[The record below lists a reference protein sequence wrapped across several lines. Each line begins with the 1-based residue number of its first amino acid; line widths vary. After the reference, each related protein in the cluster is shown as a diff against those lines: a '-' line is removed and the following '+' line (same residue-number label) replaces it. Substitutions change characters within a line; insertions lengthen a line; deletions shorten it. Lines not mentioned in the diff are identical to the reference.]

1 MADRSLAASGVLAAD
16 QLERA
21 FQRERARVERNEQ
34 CFSLAVF
41 RVPEGKTVGTIR
53 EIVARTAEVLLRR
66 IRTYDDVGVVDDR
79 SLAVLLPET
88 TGAATWIFVDG
99 ALEDLNSNGLHAA
112 CEVYTY
118 PHPDNREVPRTDGS
132 EGEDAYSKFGGDY
145 GRVEHPPVPSQ
156 DGGEKPSASAE
167 RGELVSD
174 RKFSHDSVSVS
185 SLRREECSL
194 GAETGSLQSALSAT
208 AVLQRTTLRA
218 VGSQTAESGDRS
230 GTSLG
235 ATGLF
240 AGSSALA
247 TIRTPRPEAGSSA
260 AKKSAAPVQW
270 RRPIAPSPEQ
280 PTDTREV
287 LDLAPYFE
295 ERLPFYRRAV
305 DVLVAGA
312 ALTLL
317 SPVLLAGAVMVK
329 VTSPGPIIFAQPRA
343 GRGGRPFQFYKLR
356 SMYQDAEDRKNAL
369 RLVNEKDGPIFKI
382 KNDPRI
388 TPVGKII
395 RKFSIDELPQL
406 FNVLK
411 GDMTLVGPRP
421 PVLDEVKEYETWQRQ
436 RLDIT
441 GGITCI
447 WQVSGRS
454 EVTFREWMRMDVR
467 YRKQRTLGLDLKLIW
482 KTFGAV
488 FSGKGA
494 Y

>member
-1 MADRSLAASGVLAAD
+1 VLAAD

-41 RVPEGKTVGTIR
+41 RVPEGKTVGTVR
-53 EIVARTAEVLLRR
+53 EVVARTAEVLLKR
-66 IRTYDDVGVVDDR
+66 IRTYDDVGLVDDR

-118 PHPDNREVPRTDGS
+118 PHPDNREEPRSNDS
-132 EGEDAYSKFGGDY
+132 ESEDAYGKFGGDY

-156 DGGEKPSASAE
+156 DEGEQPSASAE
-167 RGELVSD
+167 RGEHISD
-174 RKFSHDSVSVS
+174 RKLSHDSVSVKP
-185 SLRREECSL
+185 LRRALRRGEGWRMS
-194 GAETGSLQSALSAT
+194 ETGSLQSALSGT

-218 VGSQTAESGDRS
+218 VRSQTAESGDRS
-230 GTSLG
+230 GIPSGISPGTV
-235 ATGLF
+235 GLS

-247 TIRTPRPEAGSSA
+247 TIRAPRPEAGSSA

-270 RRPIAPSPEQ
+270 RRPVAPSPEQ

-287 LDLAPYFE
+287 RDLAPYFE

-305 DVLVAGA
+305 DVLVAGT